1 MKHLYKLNIILL
13 TVFTFIGCN
22 VDDDD
27 AITVLPVKELTASLV
42 NQGDIIGVSDDTTSY
57 DLVISFSED
66 LPSYSS
72 IEYSLDGGATTISS
86 ASTGDNTLVIPVAF
100 DPSDNFHDIILS
112 DFIVVNAAAR
122 NYTTSLTG
130 NTSVRVMRQGFF
142 SAKMTWE
149 GNQDLDLDL
158 DEMTSSWG
166 WSGNTLDS
174 SAGVTNEENVSG
186 MLADGNYALWVFEW
200 PFNTFSNPV
209 DINFDIVTAGGNFS
223 FAIDAQEAGWQLWL
237 TKTTDGDGNV
247 SYTMY
252 TEDPS

>member
-86 ASTGDNTLVIPVAF
+86 ASTGDNTLVIPVVF

-130 NTSVRVMRQGFF
+130 NTSV
-142 SAKMTWE
+142 TP
-149 GNQDLDLDL
+149 
-158 DEMTSSWG
+158 SSEK
-166 WSGNTLDS
+166 S
-174 SAGVTNEENVSG
+174 
-186 MLADGNYALWVFEW
+186 
-200 PFNTFSNPV
+200 
-209 DINFDIVTAGGNFS
+209 I
-223 FAIDAQEAGWQLWL
+223 
-237 TKTTDGDGNV
+237 
-247 SYTMY
+247 
-252 TEDPS
+252 